1 MSSMLRLL
9 LVKNCEVLE
18 TLDDGMVRTRCAPEC
33 LEIADCPSLISLP
46 KGVLP
51 TTLKKLLITVCQ
63 KLQSLPE
70 GIMHHASIDSNN
82 TCRLDR
88 LQVWGC
94 LSIKCIPRGSFP
106 SFLELLFIWTCK
118 KLEPI
123 PGNLLQNL
131 TFLGMLGLCN
141 CPDVMFSPKE
151 F

>member
-33 LEIADCPSLISLP
+33 LEIPDCPSLISLP

-51 TTLKKLLITVCQ
+51 TTLKKLLITDCQ

-123 PGNLLQNL
+123 PGNMLQNL

-141 CPDVMFSPKE
+141 CLGKTTAPG
-151 F
+151 